1 MDHGEISHISTHKM
15 HQSMPCD
22 HTDCGF
28 GCLTPEASSKA
39 QLFLKSVH
47 YLDLDQPID
56 RYSYDYL
63 HLRPLRTTDTGPPHY
78 LHSKLSTPVNRR
90 DLLLE

>member
-1 MDHGEISHISTHKM
+1 MKAPISTILSICLLIANVTCACESQALPMDHGEISHISTHKM

-47 YLDLDQPID
+47 YLDLDQQID
-56 RYSYDYL
+56 RY
-63 HLRPLRTTDTGPPHY
+63 
-78 LHSKLSTPVNRR
+78 
-90 DLLLE
+90 